1 MRRSV
6 VVIIAIIIVVAV
18 VAVVVA
24 VIIVVIIVVVIAA
37 GAAAVGV
44 GGGSGHF
51 ARRVGHRLI
60 GMFEFLGP
68 GRVVGRI
75 RGLTRVGGLI
85 GRAVC

>member
-24 VIIVVIIVVVIAA
+24 VIIVVVIAAGAAA

-60 GMFEFLGP
+60 GMFEFLGL

>member
-24 VIIVVIIVVVIAA
+24 VIIVVVIAA

>member
-18 VAVVVA
+18 VAVVAVVVA
-24 VIIVVIIVVVIAA
+24 VIIVVVIAA

>member
-24 VIIVVIIVVVIAA
+24 VIIVVVIAA

-75 RGLTRVGGLI
+75 RGLTRIGGLI

>member
-24 VIIVVIIVVVIAA
+24 VIIVVVIAA

-60 GMFEFLGP
+60 GMFEFLGL